1 MDVDREQKPAHL
13 LEMAR
18 NHNSLSAEINAMDP
32 IDRRIHMQRMA
43 DLAKQQENDPNLAK
57 VKITLDAKGDPLDI
71 TVENNSAWQRFR
83 YNGKSSDVYD
93 TPKEIAAK
101 EANSGSKIEPKRELT
116 AQEARERA
124 STAASY
130 LAALEIPGISDAAR
144 ILNQNSRK

>member
-1 MDVDREQKPAHL
+1 MDVDREHKPARL

-43 DLAKQQENDPNLAK
+43 DLAKEQENNPNLAK
-57 VKITLDAKGDPLDI
+57 VKITLDTKGDPLDI

-83 YNGKSSDVYD
+83 YNGKTSDVYD
-93 TPKEIAAK
+93 TPKELSSK
-101 EANSGSKIEPKRELT
+101 EPKSEKRELT

-124 STAASY
+124 STAANY

>member
-1 MDVDREQKPAHL
+1 MDVDREHKPAHL

-32 IDRRIHMQRMA
+32 IDRRIHLQRMA

-57 VKITLDAKGDPLDI
+57 VKITLDTKGDPLDI

-83 YNGKSSDVYD
+83 YNGKTSDVYD
-93 TPKEIAAK
+93 TPKELASK
-101 EANSGSKIEPKRELT
+101 EPKSEPKRELT
-116 AQEARERA
+116 PQEARERA
-124 STAASY
+124 TTAASY